1 MPFWN
6 PSSTV
11 VLCKVPWDSS
21 YDDVVDWTV
30 ASRAEYF
37 ASVMREDAHVLGS
50 SSYMPLGMAVNVDLP
65 YSEARK
71 YNYCIVTNNRQLDE
85 NDEPYTLYYFITQTD
100 YANPSTTVL
109 TCDLDVWTTRF
120 DEFEWVN
127 GYVERSSIGL
137 VNKPLVDAENYPQAL
152 NMYCTQPD
160 GVSTGDMYYTFAVDT
175 YSIDRPASADDSD
188 SWVSIVST
196 ASLETDPGT
205 VDNPTLKTAKG
216 GKFDGVFSGCE
227 VYFVKSSQFTQFM
240 QVIAEYPWVSQ
251 CIISISSVPSKLMP
265 SDSVELV
272 PIFNGKFNG
281 YRLTDASNN
290 TWDNDSLPPQLG
302 IIDVSKLKSDDRF
315 NASTEPYRHIDKL
328 NAYPYAVIELTSSF
342 SGQSVFLKPE
352 CLGSNTTALRYIA
365 CAVQPFL
372 SCAVFP
378 ERYGSFKE
386 GYYEVTDRGVTRRV
400 PYGELTNCAVWFDE
414 MPTFSIVNN
423 AYIAYMAST
432 AHTRQYQYS
441 DAAWSMSRTR
451 LAAAN
456 VYANSVTE
464 ANAAYAS
471 ENDRINLQRY
481 NARLQ
486 FINDAANVASG
497 VATGAMSVAASPNRG
512 SALVGAGLNSMGDA
526 AQFMTN
532 ALMNQASINTN
543 QGIANRNFATST
555 GVASNNLALANRVS
569 SGDYDNQ
576 VAGIDASYADA
587 ALTQPSQSGNTGG
600 AGLLYSNNVY
610 YTVEVRYK
618 TVSDDALIRNGD
630 YFLRFGY
637 AVNRFMDIPRSL
649 VYNSNYS
656 YWKVQQLVFTKASS
670 NDTERNVIKGVF
682 SKGVTVWKDPK
693 SVGKTLPKGN
703 LPDMTK
709 KADYY

>member
-1 MPFWN
+1 MAFWN

-11 VLCKVPWDSS
+11 VLCNVPWDTG
-21 YDDVVDWTV
+21 YDDVVDWKV
-30 ASRAEYF
+30 ADRSEYF
-37 ASVMREDAHVLGS
+37 ASLIKEDAHVLGS
-50 SSYMPLGMAVNVDLP
+50 SSYTPLGMAVNVDLP

-71 YNYCIVTNNRQLDE
+71 YNYCIVTNNKQLDE
-85 NDEPYTLYYFITQTD
+85 NDEPYTLYYFITNTD
-100 YANPSTTVL
+100 YVNPSTTVL
-109 TCDLDVWTTRF
+109 TCDLDVWTTRL
-120 DEFEWVN
+120 DEFEWVS

-137 VNKPLVDAENYPQAL
+137 VNRPLVDADNYPKAL
-152 NMYCTQPD
+152 NLYCTQPD

-175 YSIDRPASADDSD
+175 FSIDRPTSAEDNDT
-188 SWVSIVST
+188 WVSVVST
-196 ASLETDPGT
+196 ASLVGDPGT

-216 GKFDGVFSGCE
+216 GKVDGVFSGCE
-227 VYFVKSSQFTQFM
+227 VYFIKSSQFTQFM
-240 QVIAEYPWVSQ
+240 QVIADYPWLSQ
-251 CIISISSVPSKLMP
+251 CIISISSVPNLLMHA
-265 SDSVELV
+265 DNVEIASL
-272 PIFNGKFNG
+272 FNGKFNG

-290 TWDNDSLPPQLG
+290 TWDNESLPPQLG
-302 IIDVSKLKSDDRF
+302 TIDVSKFKSDERF
-315 NASTEPYRHIDKL
+315 DASTEPYRGIDKL

-352 CLGSNTTALRYIA
+352 CLGSNVTALRYIA

-378 ERYGSFKE
+378 ERYGSFKD
-386 GYYEVTDRGVTRRV
+386 GYYEVTDRGVTRRI
-400 PYGELTNCAVWFDE
+400 PYGELTNCAVWFDD

-441 DAAWSMSRTR
+441 DAAWSMSRSG

-456 VYANSVTE
+456 VYANSVNE
-464 ANAAYAS
+464 AKAAYAS
-471 ENDRINLQRY
+471 ANDQINLQRF
-481 NARLQ
+481 NAKLQ
-486 FINDAANVASG
+486 FINDAASVASG
-497 VATGAMSVAASPNRG
+497 IATGAMGVGMSANKGA
-512 SALVGAGLNSMGDA
+512 ALVGAGVGSMGDA

-543 QGIANRNFATST
+543 QGIASRNYSTST
-555 GVASNNLALANRVS
+555 GVASNNLSTANRVL

-587 ALTQPSQSGNTGG
+587 ALTQPSQSGNAGG

-610 YTVEVRYK
+610 YTVEARYK

-637 AVNRFMDIPRSL
+637 AINRFMDIPRNL
-649 VYNSNYS
+649 VYNSKYS
-656 YWKVQQLVFTKASS
+656 YWKVHQLVFTKSSS
-670 NDTERNVIKGVF
+670 NDMERNVIKGIF
-682 SKGVTVWKDPK
+682 SKGVTVWGDPK
-693 SVGKTLPKGN
+693 AVGVTLPRGN
-703 LPDMTK
+703 QPDMTK

>member
-1 MPFWN
+1 
-6 PSSTV
+6 
-11 VLCKVPWDSS
+11 
-21 YDDVVDWTV
+21 
-30 ASRAEYF
+30 
-37 ASVMREDAHVLGS
+37 
-50 SSYMPLGMAVNVDLP
+50 
-65 YSEARK
+65 
-71 YNYCIVTNNRQLDE
+71 
-85 NDEPYTLYYFITQTD
+85 
-100 YANPSTTVL
+100 
-109 TCDLDVWTTRF
+109 
-120 DEFEWVN
+120 
-127 GYVERSSIGL
+127 
-137 VNKPLVDAENYPQAL
+137 
-152 NMYCTQPD
+152 
-160 GVSTGDMYYTFAVDT
+160 
-175 YSIDRPASADDSD
+175 
-188 SWVSIVST
+188 
-196 ASLETDPGT
+196 
-205 VDNPTLKTAKG
+205 
-216 GKFDGVFSGCE
+216 
-227 VYFVKSSQFTQFM
+227 M
-240 QVIAEYPWVSQ
+240 QVIADYPWVSQ

-272 PIFNGKFNG
+272 PLFNGKFNG

-587 ALTQPSQSGNTGG
+587 ALTQPSQSGNAGG

>member
-1 MPFWN
+1 MAFWN

-11 VLCKVPWDSS
+11 VLCTVPWDTG
-21 YDDVVDWTV
+21 YDDVVDWTI
-30 ASRAEYF
+30 ASRSEYF
-37 ASVMREDAHVLGS
+37 ASVIKEDARVLGS
-50 SSYMPLGMAVNVDLP
+50 SSYMPLGMAINVDLP
-65 YSEARK
+65 YSVARK
-71 YNYCIVTNNRQLDE
+71 YNYCMVTNNRQLDE

-120 DEFEWVN
+120 DEFAWVN

-137 VNKPLVDAENYPQAL
+137 VNKPLVDADNYPEAL
-152 NMYCTQPD
+152 NLYCTQPD

-175 YSIDRPASADDSD
+175 FSIDRPTSTEDSD
-188 SWVSIVST
+188 TWVSVVST
-196 ASLETDPGT
+196 ASLEGDPGT

-216 GKFDGVFSGCE
+216 GKVDGVFSGCE
-227 VYFVKSSQFTQFM
+227 VYFVKSSQFSQFM
-240 QVIAEYPWVSQ
+240 QVIADYPWVSQ
-251 CIISISSVPSKLMP
+251 CVISISSVPNSLMHA
-265 SDSVELV
+265 DNVELA
-272 PIFNGKFNG
+272 PLFNGKFNG

-290 TWDNDSLPPQLG
+290 TWDNDSLPPSLG
-302 IIDVSKLKSDDRF
+302 IIDVSKFKSDERF
-315 NASTEPYRHIDKL
+315 DASTEPYRNIDKL

-352 CLGSNTTALRYIA
+352 CLGSNVTALRYIA

-378 ERYGSFKE
+378 ERYGSFKD
-386 GYYEVTDRGVTRRV
+386 GYYEVTDRGVTRRI
-400 PYGELTNCAVWFDE
+400 PYGELTNCAVWFDD

-441 DAAWSMSRTR
+441 DAAWSMSRSR

-471 ENDRINLQRY
+471 ANDQINLQRY
-481 NARLQ
+481 SARLQ

-497 VATGAMSVAASPNRG
+497 VATGAMGVAASANKG
-512 SALVGAGLNSMGDA
+512 TALVGAGVNSMGDA

-543 QGIANRNFATST
+543 QGIANRNYSTST
-555 GVASNNLALANRVS
+555 GVASNNLATANRIAG
-569 SGDYDNQ
+569 GDYDNQ

-587 ALTQPSQSGNTGG
+587 ALTQPSQSGNVGG

-610 YTVEVRYK
+610 YTVEVWYK
-618 TVSDDALIRNGD
+618 TVSDDAIIRNGD

-637 AVNRFMDIPRSL
+637 AINRFMDIPRGL

-656 YWKVQQLVFTKASS
+656 YWKVQQLVFTRSSS
-670 NDTERNVIKGVF
+670 NDTERNVIKGIF
-682 SKGVTVWKDPK
+682 SKGVTVWRDPK
-693 SVGKTLPKGN
+693 AVGITLPNGN
-703 LPDMTK
+703 QPDMTK